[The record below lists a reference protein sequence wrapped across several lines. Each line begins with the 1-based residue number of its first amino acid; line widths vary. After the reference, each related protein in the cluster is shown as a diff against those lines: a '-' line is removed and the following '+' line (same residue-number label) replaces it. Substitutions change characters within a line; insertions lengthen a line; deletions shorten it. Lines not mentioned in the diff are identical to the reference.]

1 MRDAVI
7 EAATSNMMLTWLFFS
22 FTFTAQLKDELC
34 KKVHYLSLGSNK
46 DAAAFS
52 SETPLWCLRWSWE
65 PLWCVRAAFNVY
77 ISVEVLQR
85 CRMLHRWLPLRR
97 TWTLAGCWD
106 IPRCLQVRLGN
117 AAHPYRHVTFKYSSA
132 ICTQQKKLTR
142 IQQIAPRL

>member
-52 SETPLWCLRWSWE
+52 SETPFVVPKMDLEAAVTCACSIL
-65 PLWCVRAAFNVY
+65 CVHLCG
-77 ISVEVLQR
+77 S
-85 CRMLHRWLPLRR
+85 
-97 TWTLAGCWD
+97 LAVV
-106 IPRCLQVRLGN
+106 QN
-117 AAHPYRHVTFKYSSA
+117 AA
-132 ICTQQKKLTR
+132 
-142 IQQIAPRL
+142 

>member
-52 SETPLWCLRWSWE
+52 SETPLWCLRWIWK
-65 PLWCVRAAFNVY
+65 PLWSVRAAFYVY
-77 ISVEVLQR
+77 ICVEALQW
-85 CRMLHRWLPLRR
+85 CRMLHRWQENLDSCGMPRHPAWSSGVPRKCHAPLRSR
-97 TWTLAGCWD
+97 D
-106 IPRCLQVRLGN
+106 LQILIGHLH
-117 AAHPYRHVTFKYSSA
+117 AE
-132 ICTQQKKLTR
+132 KLTR
-142 IQQIAPRL
+142 IQQIATRL